1 MKRLILLEQIIKPK
15 EVQTFL
21 WMRFWLANDNIP
33 ICVVR
38 FIGDPENCF
47 NISTRRRPLVNR
59 FFVSLPK
66 SATNC
71 ENDCNSINCWA
82 ICLAERCW
90 AIEPTRVTDNPT
102 SIAGFIPARN
112 KSMDKNI
119 WPSVML
125 ITLVVI

>member
-1 MKRLILLEQIIKPK
+1 MLLDLLEIQKIVLI
-15 EVQTFL
+15 F
-21 WMRFWLANDNIP
+21 
-33 ICVVR
+33 
-38 FIGDPENCF
+38 
-47 NISTRRRPLVNR
+47 RRPLVNR
-59 FFVSLPK
+59 FTDNFVSLPK

-71 ENDCNSINCWA
+71 ENDCNSIN
-82 ICLAERCW
+82 W